1 MVVVLAAG
9 KGVRMRSR
17 IPKVLHP
24 VAGRPMLLW
33 AIAAARPLAPQRTL
47 VVTNPRHDGVQAALN
62 GEGETVSQAEQLG
75 TGHAVA
81 QVAPAHR
88 SDGPVLV
95 IYGDMPLLRPET
107 LRRLVETHRER
118 GPAASVL
125 TSVVDD
131 PTGYG
136 RIVRGR
142 NGLVRAIVEEKDA
155 TPEQRQIKEINSGAI
170 CFSGRELW
178 PALARLES
186 RNQAAEFYLTGV
198 VSLLK
203 GKIETV
209 AAADPS
215 EVLGINDRVQLAE
228 AESILRRRI
237 MEDLMRAGVTITD
250 PATTYIDADVKIGP
264 DSTVHPFSTITG
276 SSLIGEDC
284 VIGPFAQ
291 VRDTTIG
298 DGCRVERAHLERAR
312 LGRKVVVGPF
322 SRLRP
327 GAELEDGVRVGTHA
341 EIKNSRLGSG
351 TQVGHFSYIGD
362 TSIGVDANIGA
373 GTVTA
378 NWDGFQHQQTV
389 IGDRAQIG
397 SDTIL
402 VAPVTVGSDVYTG
415 AGSVITRDVPAGSL
429 AIERT
434 EQKIVPQW
442 TQRYRA
448 RKRPAPAT
456 SEGERP

>member
-62 GEGETVSQAEQLG
+62 GEGETVSQAEQMG

-81 QVAPAHR
+81 QVASEHR
-88 SDGPVLV
+88 SEGPVLV
-95 IYGDMPLLRPET
+95 IYGDMPLLRAES
-107 LRRLVETHRER
+107 LRRLVDLQRER
-118 GPAASVL
+118 GAAAAVL
-125 TSVVDD
+125 TAVVDD

-142 NGLVRAIVEEKDA
+142 NGLVRAIVEERDA

-178 PALARLES
+178 PALERLETK
-186 RNQAAEFYLTGV
+186 NKAAEFYLTDV

-209 AAADPS
+209 SAADPS

-237 MEDLMRAGVTITD
+237 QEELMREGVTITD
-250 PATTYIDADVKIGP
+250 PATTYIDADVKIGS
-264 DSTVHPFSTITG
+264 DSTVHPFSTVTG
-276 SSLIGEDC
+276 SSVIGEDC
-284 VIGPFAQ
+284 TIGPFAQ
-291 VRDTTIG
+291 VRDSVIG
-298 DGCRVERAHLERAR
+298 DGSRVERAHLERAR

-327 GAELEDGVRVGTHA
+327 GADLEDGVRVGTHA

-362 TSIGVDANIGA
+362 TVIGVNANIGA

-378 NWDGFQHQQTV
+378 NWDGFEHQQTV
-389 IGDRAQIG
+389 IGDRVQVG

-402 VAPVTVGSDVYTG
+402 VAPVTLGSDVYTG

-429 AIERT
+429 AIERA
-434 EQKIVPQW
+434 EQKILPEW
-442 TQRYRA
+442 TERYRA
-448 RKRPAPAT
+448 RKRSAP
-456 SEGERP
+456 SRGQRP